1 MARQEAKPQG
11 PREGGPAARGRRGR
25 PRAHGLNRAAGRA
38 ARFPGVRG
46 SRAASQDAPPL
57 LLGLLLLAALPEHCL
72 ADPGKHL
79 AAALRPRRFL
89 EERDGPSRPVPDR
102 VAVDGEIFAAPALGF
117 SPPFAAAT
125 AGRTVRNLSPGKAGT
140 VGRGSKKKCIRVFL
154 LDKLRILPS
163 GPIGTLHLGKRHAVF
178 RTPEKACVLVGH
190 ISGWGRPL

>member
-11 PREGGPAARGRRGR
+11 PREGGPAALGRRGR
-25 PRAHGLNRAAGRA
+25 LRARGLNRAAGRA

-46 SRAASQDAPPL
+46 SCAASQDAPPL

-72 ADPGKHL
+72 ADQGKHL

-102 VAVDGEIFAAPALGF
+102 VAVDGEIVAAPALGF

-125 AGRTVRNLSPGKAGT
+125 AGELSEICLPGRQA
-140 VGRGSKKKCIRVFL
+140 L
-154 LDKLRILPS
+154 L
-163 GPIGTLHLGKRHAVF
+163 GGEVKRSAF
-178 RTPEKACVLVGH
+178 ACSFWTSCRSCLVVPQACF
-190 ISGWGRPL
+190 I